1 MGIIRNMEARNLLA
15 VFLRGFKS
23 AVIGLR
29 EVSRMNWAKT
39 KQELSSAL
47 KFIKKGERT
56 LDNYSGM
63 FRVVLEKRL
72 GSK

>member
-1 MGIIRNMEARNLLA
+1 
-15 VFLRGFKS
+15 
-23 AVIGLR
+23 
-29 EVSRMNWAKT
+29 MNWAKT